1 MKARYQYR
9 IYPTHQQRKDLAKV
23 FGCCRVV
30 WNDALAI
37 CKQSEK
43 LPSNTD
49 LQKICITG
57 AKRTGEREWLKEVS
71 NIPLQQ
77 SVADLGTAFKNF
89 FDSKK
94 GKRKGK
100 KVGYPKFKKKTG
112 KQTARFRIG
121 GFSIKGNKVFLAKIG
136 CIKTIWSRPL
146 PSEPSSVTV
155 IKDKTGR
162 YFLSFVVEILPE
174 VKPAANQSV
183 GIDLGVKTFAVLNT
197 GEKVNSPDYSKLDRK
212 IRRSQRK
219 LSRRVKGSKRR
230 EVMRLKV
237 ALLKAKQRDIRKD
250 FLHRL
255 SSRVVNENQVIAL
268 EDLNVSGMLKNR
280 RLSSTISQAGWREF
294 RTMCE
299 AKSTKLGREFRV
311 ISRWEP
317 TSQICSS
324 CGYQWGKL
332 DLSVRELVCLNCNQ
346 RHCRDI
352 NAAKNIVKVAGGHS
366 ETQNG
371 RGASVRPQLGAVL
384 DEASTQ
390 LELEIVARES
400 SPMRGR

>member
-1 MKARYQYR
+1 MKARNQYR

-71 NIPLQQ
+71 NIPHQQ
-77 SVADLGTAFKNF
+77 SVANLGTAFKNF

-121 GFSIKGNKVFLAKIG
+121 GFSIKGNKVFLGKIG

-174 VKPAANQSV
+174 VKRTP
-183 GIDLGVKTFAVLNT
+183 
-197 GEKVNSPDYSKLDRK
+197 
-212 IRRSQRK
+212 
-219 LSRRVKGSKRR
+219 
-230 EVMRLKV
+230 V
-237 ALLKAKQRDIRKD
+237 A
-250 FLHRL
+250 
-255 SSRVVNENQVIAL
+255 
-268 EDLNVSGMLKNR
+268 
-280 RLSSTISQAGWREF
+280 
-294 RTMCE
+294 
-299 AKSTKLGREFRV
+299 
-311 ISRWEP
+311 
-317 TSQICSS
+317 
-324 CGYQWGKL
+324 
-332 DLSVRELVCLNCNQ
+332 
-346 RHCRDI
+346 
-352 NAAKNIVKVAGGHS
+352 
-366 ETQNG
+366 
-371 RGASVRPQLGAVL
+371 
-384 DEASTQ
+384 
-390 LELEIVARES
+390 
-400 SPMRGR
+400 